1 MHTQQLTLGLI
12 NVAGGIL
19 VLGSYA
25 HGLITHPANR
35 DAIWG
40 GVPETIKPF
49 YTANMLLAA
58 AGYLAFTYFVLF
70 RLHPDNAQLANIS
83 GYKVFYLIY
92 AFILFPSALWM
103 PLTYSALG
111 HLGSSLY
118 YWAVRIVLAIVGLAS
133 LALLGVLLSL
143 HSSES
148 SATYWLAIAGAVFFC
163 MQTAALDG
171 IVWSAYF
178 RV

>member
-1 MHTQQLTLGLI
+1 MDTQQLTLGLI

-25 HGLITHPANR
+25 YGLITHPASR

-40 GVPETIKPF
+40 GVPQAIKPL

-58 AGYLAFTYFVLF
+58 AGYLAFTYFVMFSLN
-70 RLHPDNAQLANIS
+70 RDGAQLANLS
-83 GYKVFYLIY
+83 GFKVFYILY
-92 AFILFPSALWM
+92 ALILFPSALWM
-103 PLTYSALG
+103 PLTYAALG
-111 HLGSSLY
+111 HPGSVLY
-118 YWAVRIVLAIVGLAS
+118 YWAVRITLAIVGLAS

-143 HSSES
+143 QSGES
-148 SATYWLAIAGAVFFC
+148 SPTYWLAVAGAVFFC
-163 MQTAALDG
+163 IQTAVLDA

>member
-1 MHTQQLTLGLI
+1 MHNQQLTLGLI

-40 GVPETIKPF
+40 GVPEAIKPL

-58 AGYLAFTYFVLF
+58 AGYIACTYFVLF
-70 RLHPDNAQLANIS
+70 HLHPDNAQLANLS
-83 GYKVFYLIY
+83 GYKVFYIIY
-92 AFILFPSALWM
+92 ALILLPSALWM
-103 PLTYSALG
+103 PLTYAALG
-111 HLGSSLY
+111 HPGSSLY
-118 YWAVRIVLAIVGLAS
+118 YWAVRITLAIVGLAS
-133 LALLGVLLSL
+133 LGLLGVLLSL

-148 SATYWLAIAGAVFFC
+148 SPTYWLAVAGSVFFC
-163 MQTAALDG
+163 IQTAVLDG
-171 IVWSAYF
+171 IVWSTYF

>member
-1 MHTQQLTLGLI
+1 MHNQQLTLGLI
-12 NVAGGIL
+12 NVAGGLL

-40 GVPETIKPF
+40 GVPEAIKPL

-58 AGYLAFTYFVLF
+58 AGYLAFTYFVMFSLN
-70 RLHPDNAQLANIS
+70 RDNAQLANLS
-83 GYKVFYLIY
+83 GFKVFYIIY
-92 AFILFPSALWM
+92 AFILVPSALWM
-103 PLTYSALG
+103 PLTYAALG
-111 HLGSSLY
+111 HPGSSLY
-118 YWAVRIVLAIVGLAS
+118 YWAVRITLAVVGLAS
-133 LALLGVLLSL
+133 LGLLGVLLSL

-148 SATYWLAIAGAVFFC
+148 SPTYWLAVAGSVFFC
-163 MQTAALDG
+163 IQTAVLDG
-171 IVWSAYF
+171 IVWSVYF